1 MFLFWILCWISFS
14 FTFLFLNFEWS
25 KFVAVFGVDSGS
37 SFHIDNKKNDILVL
51 VKSQSQG
58 LDNTTITAEAG
69 YSINFSRS
77 RIIFLK
83 SSLYLKQQFFI

>member
-1 MFLFWILCWISFS
+1 MFLFWMLCWICFS
-14 FTFLFLNFEWS
+14 FTFLFPNFEWS
-25 KFVAVFGVDSGS
+25 KFVVVFGVDSGS

-51 VKSQSQG
+51 VKSQSQV